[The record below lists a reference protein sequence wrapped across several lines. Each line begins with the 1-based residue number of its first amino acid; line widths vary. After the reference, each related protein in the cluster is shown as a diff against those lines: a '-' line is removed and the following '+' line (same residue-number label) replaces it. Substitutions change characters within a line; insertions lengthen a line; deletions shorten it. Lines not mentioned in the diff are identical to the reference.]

1 MDRKIAFI
9 GLGVMG
15 KSMASRLIDAGYELY
30 VYNRT
35 KSKGDDLV
43 AKGAIWCDTPREAA
57 MKASVIF
64 TIVGYP
70 KDVENVYL
78 GKDGLIEAAEKGKI
92 FCDMT
97 TTKPSLEV
105 MIAERL
111 AEKGA
116 AFADAPVSGGDRG
129 AREGTLSIM
138 CGTDDETART
148 LSIWDQQE
156 AVSTRRWRT
165 RLS

>member
-1 MDRKIAFI
+1 MERKIAFI

-43 AKGAIWCDTPREAA
+43 AKGAVWCDTPREAA

-138 CGTDDETART
+138 CGCDDDTYE
-148 LSIWDQQE
+148 
-156 AVSTRRWRT
+156 
-165 RLS
+165 